1 MTQRSQRSR
10 SLLDLDGPAAP
21 DAIDFPH
28 ERQICGR
35 GPNSSA
41 SLVQSIAGHDLWA
54 VKTI

>member
-41 SLVQSIAGHDLWA
+41 SLVHSIAGHDLWA